1 MKRSKADLIPW
12 VKTAAVS
19 DIPSRVE
26 EVRLET
32 SVPAEVRLVL
42 IPSLRY

>member
-12 VKTAAVS
+12 VKTAAAP
-19 DIPSRVE
+19 DIPSRNE

-32 SVPAEVRLVL
+32 SVPAELRLGL